1 MKNLLTQEEQSMLLE
16 TLKERFQKFPERH
29 PQISWDEVVHKL
41 LESPQKLWSLFQMEK
56 SGGEPDLVIIDPNKK
71 QYAFVDCTEESPK
84 GRRSLCFDQ
93 KALDD
98 RKENKPIGSAVEEA
112 KKMGTE
118 LLSEQQYRQLQ
129 MLGEFDLKLPAGYK
143 LQRVFVSLVAP
154 YLVTDVTTK
163 FSPIIMARSP
173 IMRHGAF
180 VPYFFF
186 K

>member
-16 TLKERFQKFPERH
+16 TLKERFQKFPKRH

-56 SGGEPDLVIIDPNKK
+56 SGGEPDIVIIDPNKK

-118 LLSEQQYRQLQ
+118 LLSEQHYRQLQ
-129 MLGEFDLKLPAGYK
+129 MLGEFDLKTSSWIQTPAGIRK
-143 LQRVFVSLVAP
+143 LGGALFGDRRYNQVFTYHNGAISYYA
-154 YLVTDVTTK
+154 
-163 FSPIIMARSP
+163 ARGFRT
-173 IMRHGAF
+173 ILF
-180 VPYFFF
+180 L
-186 K
+186 